1 MLLKTVGRNP
11 DLFCYYVSIQEAKE
25 LLKDENPKIDS
36 LNNNL
41 TRPIRIV
48 TDC

>member
-25 LLKDENPKIDS
+25 LLKDENKKADS
-36 LNNNL
+36 VNNNFIK
-41 TRPIRIV
+41 PIRIL